1 MYEPVS
7 VAYVWNWPSGVLLS
21 LLTRMPSRSCASS
34 RSQLRSHELD
44 DVQAGTAELR
54 LQLLH
59 DLAVAADRA
68 VQALQVAVDDEGQ
81 VVQALTGGD
90 GQLAERLGLV
100 HLAVAE
106 VGPYVRLGGVG
117 DAARLHV
124 AVHPGLVD
132 RAERTEAHR
141 DGRELPEVRHQPRVR
156 VAGQSVGGLGLLLAE
171 GVELPLAQ
179 SVQEERAGVD
189 TGRGVALEEDLVAA
203 VALVLAPE
211 EVVEAHVVEGG
222 GGGEGGDVAA
232 DADARTLGA
241 RDHDGG
247 VPPGRVEDL
256 ALDLLVAGEEGL
268 VLGRD
273 GVDVVRA
280 AHLGHGH
287 TLLAGPLD
295 QPEHEIAGTFP
306 ASLVNGRVERV
317 EPFLGLFGIEVR
329 DLAGKAANDDR
340 VSIGSGSH
348 AVPSCSGRVV
358 LCTLL
363 MLCTGRMLSL
373 PWCRAVFHRVPSHRD
388 TSPLPMGNHPLRDG
402 AEKADFSGRPNRNH
416 TPMWKGPRVRTYG
429 PRTEIRNG
437 PVRPP
442 KGPVARDYPIN
453 PAERCGV
460 NHFSLSCWGRS
471 CGETPPNVTVSAV
484 WTAGYLR
491 DPPGPCGL
499 RPMLRARAGSPSI
512 SRNMTG
518 GNP

>member
-1 MYEPVS
+1 M
-7 VAYVWNWPSGVLLS
+7 
-21 LLTRMPSRSCASS
+21 TF
-34 RSQLRSHELD
+34 
-44 DVQAGTAELR
+44 QAGAAELR

-68 VQALQVAVDDEGQ
+68 VQTLEVAVHDEGQ

-124 AVHPGLVD
+124 AVHPRLVD
-132 RAERTEAHR
+132 RAERAEAHR

-156 VAGQSVGGLGLLLAE
+156 VAGQAVGSLGLLLPE
-171 GVELPLAQ
+171 GVELRLGQP
-179 SVQEERAGVD
+179 VQEERAGVD
-189 TGRGVALEEDLVAA
+189 TGRGMALEEDLVAA

-241 RDHDGG
+241 RDHHGG
-247 VPPGRVEDL
+247 VPAGRVQDL
-256 ALDLLVAGEEGL
+256 ALDLLVAREERL

-287 TLLAGPLD
+287 TLLARTLD
-295 QPEHEIAGTFP
+295 QAEHEVAGTFP
-306 ASLVNGRVERV
+306 APLVDSRVERV

-348 AVPSCSGRVV
+348 AVPSCSVRVV
-358 LCTLL
+358 LRKLL
-363 MLCTGRMLSL
+363 MLRTGRMLSL

-388 TSPLPMGNHPLRDG
+388 TSPLLMGNP
-402 AEKADFSGRPNRNH
+402 S
-416 TPMWKGPRVRTYG
+416 V
-429 PRTEIRNG
+429 
-437 PVRPP
+437 
-442 KGPVARDYPIN
+442 
-453 PAERCGV
+453 ER
-460 NHFSLSCWGRS
+460 WR
-471 CGETPPNVTVSAV
+471 
-484 WTAGYLR
+484 
-491 DPPGPCGL
+491 
-499 RPMLRARAGSPSI
+499 
-512 SRNMTG
+512 
-518 GNP
+518 